1 MKYQNRS
8 VSIVGMLVA
17 AALSFSPISQ
27 GGAALL
33 GDPFREFN
41 RATKRRHREDDLT
54 ESEKL
59 ERRKNLNNAQLER
72 VTWNERLARRN
83 GLKVARNRLRKASTI
98 GRDEITFTS
107 DIPTLEVERAI
118 DYLHI
123 ALDQRA
129 LHIKDIEFI
138 VYAPF
143 FKTHEQDEA
152 FYAQAKELK
161 WLS

>member
-8 VSIVGMLVA
+8 VSIVGMFAA

-27 GGAALL
+27 DGAALL

-41 RATKRRHREDDLT
+41 RATNT
-54 ESEKL
+54 
-59 ERRKNLNNAQLER
+59 
-72 VTWNERLARRN
+72 
-83 GLKVARNRLRKASTI
+83 
-98 GRDEITFTS
+98 
-107 DIPTLEVERAI
+107 
-118 DYLHI
+118 
-123 ALDQRA
+123 RA